1 VAEQL
6 LSVEGQPDVIEFV
19 DCQAEG
25 FVSLT
30 SQHVRDRFAEAA
42 FVISAHT
49 PMWINERY
57 PGADPDRFGRPI
69 YHAWERTALQAA
81 DGVIVPSR
89 GLRDRLNLETPALV
103 SCLPM
108 TESPA
113 SAAMGSQMI
122 LLIGSVQ
129 PPKGVDVWAR
139 SLNRVLLAKP
149 KATAVLI
156 GTDTPTAPDGLS
168 MAAHIQRLID
178 PRVLDR
184 FRWIGAV
191 SHDHAMRFV
200 DDAAMVVVPSTFESF
215 SYAAAEAV
223 MRGRSVIVSDQVGL
237 REHIPNL
244 LTVPV
249 GDADALAEAQ
259 LQILV
264 DADEAHQQALHAR
277 EQLLAAC
284 RADRLLAERAKFY
297 RSLPRR
303 CSAAIKDHQQ
313 EAMDRMAEWLRLI
326 EIEESGENGVQREQ
340 LAEPASASLLHSR

>member
-1 VAEQL
+1 MHIVLVSSQHHPTHGGIGTYIRHYVEACTANGWRVELITRSGAEELLPRAHRVHCVVTEDMDPSFEHRVSGLRRIERIRPYRYGLWSLAVAEQL

-49 PMWINERY
+49 PLWINERY

-129 PPKGVDVWAR
+129 PPK
-139 SLNRVLLAKP
+139 
-149 KATAVLI
+149 T
-156 GTDTPTAPDGLS
+156 
-168 MAAHIQRLID
+168 
-178 PRVLDR
+178 
-184 FRWIGAV
+184 
-191 SHDHAMRFV
+191 
-200 DDAAMVVVPSTFESF
+200 
-215 SYAAAEAV
+215 
-223 MRGRSVIVSDQVGL
+223 
-237 REHIPNL
+237 
-244 LTVPV
+244 TV
-249 GDADALAEAQ
+249 
-259 LQILV
+259 
-264 DADEAHQQALHAR
+264 
-277 EQLLAAC
+277 
-284 RADRLLAERAKFY
+284 
-297 RSLPRR
+297 
-303 CSAAIKDHQQ
+303 
-313 EAMDRMAEWLRLI
+313 
-326 EIEESGENGVQREQ
+326 
-340 LAEPASASLLHSR
+340 